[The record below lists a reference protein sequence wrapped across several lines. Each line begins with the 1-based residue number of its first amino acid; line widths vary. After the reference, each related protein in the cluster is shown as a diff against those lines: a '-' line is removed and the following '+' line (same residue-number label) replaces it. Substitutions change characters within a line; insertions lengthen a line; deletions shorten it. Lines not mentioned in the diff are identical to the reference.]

1 MLIRIRRLAGTAVG
15 AVFILLLSLS
25 MLQMGEVTNPLSFFR
40 GSPMVIEVGE
50 QEQRWDSFGLNNAAT
65 TTVPSAAAYAPL
77 GFGPLVTALALQDS
91 WNGGHLTA
99 PSQLNAEL
107 RARLARQ
114 DIYFTEAGLK
124 TALGTLTT
132 PHHLLRAVSLVTAE
146 PRDQLPR
153 ALAAQPAA
161 QVTQAYDFD
170 VIRFP
175 IDLRAV
181 ATAEDSD
188 LQAYLQENQRFFQR
202 PPTWAIDALILDD
215 STLAERIEVTD
226 DQVRQYYN
234 SNLAQFTTT
243 EAWEYLDIT
252 FLTALEARLFEGQ
265 VNQGLDVET
274 ALANSAARL
283 ANEGLREADALATET
298 LDLLKDARVGQLFE
312 PVTADDGSVTYGYLR
327 DYRAETVASL
337 TDSREAARAA
347 LKLEQASAQLVE
359 TIQALQRQAHRDSLS
374 LRQIAAQ
381 EGYEIQSFDGLQNA
395 ETAPA
400 PLANAGFFDRLSR
413 VREVRDRPS
422 RYTPVPG
429 AQEMLYSI
437 TAYEEPRDLTLA
449 EARDQ
454 VQISWQIDQ
463 ARLANLEAVEAFT
476 AALDA
481 GSNTQRGG
489 RGTLKDLLAD
499 LLTDLLIDLDD
510 PQVSQESYAN
520 VSRLSLHNDA
530 EAAPLIKDLDRAA
543 LVRFGQVSPTQQ
555 AVSLLRVN
563 PDLTSPFA
571 LADGE
576 YMVVDRRFERLLVI
590 AKRLEPRSQETQSQ
604 ETPRASLVATLADTS
619 LAQLF
624 NQALAKAYLDDVAT
638 RRPATVNSDVINA
651 QTLAQRQAQ
660 ARAAGGI

>member
-25 MLQMGEVTNPLSFFR
+25 MLQMGEVANPLSFFR

-91 WNGGHLTA
+91 WNGGHLTE

-132 PHHLLRAVSLVTAE
+132 PHHLLGAVSLVTAE
-146 PRDQLPR
+146 PRDQLPG

-175 IDLRAV
+175 VNLRAV

-188 LQAYLQENQRFFQR
+188 LQAYLQENQRSFQR

-234 SNLAQFTTT
+234 SNLAQFTTP

-283 ANEGLREADALATET
+283 TNEGLREADALATET

-400 PLANAGFFDRLSR
+400 PLAHAGFFDRLSR

-422 RYTPVPG
+422 RYTAVPG

-489 RGTLKDLLAD
+489 RETLKDLLA
-499 LLTDLLIDLDD
+499 DLLIDLDD

-555 AVSLLRVN
+555 AVNLLRVN
-563 PDLTSPFA
+563 PDLTSPFT

-590 AKRLEPRSQETQSQ
+590 AKQVEPLSQ

-624 NQALAKAYLDDVAT
+624 NQALAKAYLDDVAA